1 MNFLAV
7 IAKKLSDNASFYDFL
22 NEHHYF
28 WDRKDPNHIW
38 VALNG
43 YKVFDERYEDLMA
56 AAKKAK
62 FFHVSEKFD
71 KHSGKTMYVFKH
83 K

>member
-1 MNFLAV
+1 M
-7 IAKKLSDNASFYDFL
+7 YDFL

-43 YKVFDERYEDLMA
+43 YKVFDERYESLME
-56 AAKKAK
+56 AAKANG
-62 FFHVSEKFD
+62 FTHMASDFD
-71 KHSGKTMYVFKH
+71 QHCGKTFYRFKH